1 MQHFPAH
8 DLGDVS
14 GTGFEHLGHVELGG
28 EENVQIGLKGEDFA
42 CTVSVSGRL
51 QMT

>member
-28 EENVQIGLKGEDFA
+28 EENVQVGLEGGNFA
-42 CTVSVSGRL
+42 KVSYQQL
-51 QMT
+51 QITN